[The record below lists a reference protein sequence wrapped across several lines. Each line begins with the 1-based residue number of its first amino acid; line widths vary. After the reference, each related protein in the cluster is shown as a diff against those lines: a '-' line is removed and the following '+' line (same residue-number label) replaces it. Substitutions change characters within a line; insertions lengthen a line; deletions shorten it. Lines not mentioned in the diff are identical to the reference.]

1 MIFKLNQR
9 EFNKMSRQLIDDVA
23 ERVIEETKT
32 QLKKIDPLYGW
43 VGDSF
48 EFDGYNTVGSEE
60 WAAAGL
66 NHGMEFNWPNKIPNV
81 TKIME
86 WIKNTKDPYKFGT
99 ENVDNPSPA
108 FKRVAWA
115 VIMEIKNKGLQD
127 DKGEYGSK
135 HHWYF
140 DSAILFVPQVSYDV

>member
-1 MIFKLNQR
+1 MIFKVNQKS
-9 EFNKMSRQLIDDVA
+9 FDKMSKELINDVA
-23 ERVIEETKT
+23 EHVIVETKA

-48 EFDGYNTVGSEE
+48 EFDGQHTVGSEE

-66 NHGMEFNWPNKIPNV
+66 NHGMEFKWGNEMPNV
-81 TKIME
+81 DNIMN

-99 ENVDNPSPA
+99 EDILNPSPA

-115 VIMEIKNKGLQD
+115 VIMQIKNHGLQND
-127 DKGEYGSK
+127 MGEYGMK

-140 DSAILFVPQVSYDV
+140 DSAIQFVDQVSYL